1 MVTRFRKPSAEA
13 VHNLITWI
21 QSRAFN
27 DAGVIIG
34 IARSDALFTVQ
45 QIKRRGIQRQLRSC
59 QRKRMIYVNDVAE
72 YTRELAAVIPRE
84 IDDFAAR
91 LLPGVD

>member
-1 MVTRFRKPSAEA
+1 MLGLLSVLLVPPFDLYACSCLAYSHLLA
-13 VHNLITWI
+13 
-21 QSRAFN
+21 
-27 DAGVIIG
+27 
-34 IARSDALFTVQ
+34 SDALFTVQ

-72 YTRELAAVIPRE
+72 YTREFAAV
-84 IDDFAAR
+84 IDDFATR